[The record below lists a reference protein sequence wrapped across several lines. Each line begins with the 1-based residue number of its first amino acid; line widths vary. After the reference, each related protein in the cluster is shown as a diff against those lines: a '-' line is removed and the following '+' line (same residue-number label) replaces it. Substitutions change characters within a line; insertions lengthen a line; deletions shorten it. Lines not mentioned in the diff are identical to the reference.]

1 MKKRRHDSSEYDY
14 SKKQK
19 NDERKYETNQ
29 GMIRNKRRHG
39 SNMTCEKINIDI
51 AVQQY

>member
-19 NDERKYETNQ
+19 NDERKYKTNQ
-29 GMIRNKRRHG
+29 GVMRNKRRHD
-39 SNMTCEKINIDI
+39 SKKHDMWKKLI
-51 AVQQY
+51 